1 MDIHPLT
8 GLGTPD
14 LPIGTLGSASLPR
27 TPAAGEGVE
36 TPPLHGA
43 PTHVPGPTPELC
55 ASLPSGSLAT
65 WSAEEV
71 SRCLRVLGRDFTR
84 DECDATDV
92 SIFDTAAVTCQLDGN
107 QLAAVTGDALRA
119 MGFVRYEHRA
129 AIMDWIRHRLEVR
142 PGVFFPP
149 PLAVRNERRVSALTT
164 TQCWQ
169 ELAKPSA
176 TARARHSS
184 HFPSRVAADA
194 PRVAADAPRV
204 GQPCE
209 GHRHVAAARSAP
221 ETRRGRA
228 PRVRGRAPFGR
239 LTTLA
244 LERVHLSTG
253 RSAQPRGGLGR
264 GRVLPRNTRG

>member
-1 MDIHPLT
+1 MDIHPLK

-14 LPIGTLGSASLPR
+14 GPIGTLGSASLPR

-36 TPPLHGA
+36 TPPVHGA
-43 PTHVPGPTPELC
+43 PTHVPGPTPDLC

-107 QLAAVTGDALRA
+107 QLAAITGDALRA

-149 PLAVRNERRVSALTT
+149 RWQSGNERRVSALDHD
-164 TQCWQ
+164 TQ
-169 ELAKPSA
+169 LARTAKLSA
-176 TARARHSS
+176 TARDTRRTSPRASRQTLRASVS
-184 HFPSRVAADA
+184 RAKATAMSPS
-194 PRVAADAPRV
+194 
-204 GQPCE
+204 
-209 GHRHVAAARSAP
+209 ARSAP

-253 RSAQPRGGLGR
+253 RSAEPRGGLGR
-264 GRVLPRNTRG
+264 GRDLPRNARG

>member
-14 LPIGTLGSASLPR
+14 GPIGTLGSASLPR

-36 TPPLHGA
+36 TPPVHGA

-107 QLAAVTGDALRA
+107 QLAAITGDALRA

-129 AIMDWIRHRLEVR
+129 AIMDWVRHRLEVR
-142 PGVFFPP
+142 PGVF
-149 PLAVRNERRVSALTT
+149 PLPVHKTRFGIQTT
-164 TQCWQ
+164 T
-169 ELAKPSA
+169 
-176 TARARHSS
+176 HSW
-184 HFPSRVAADA
+184 H
-194 PRVAADAPRV
+194 
-204 GQPCE
+204 
-209 GHRHVAAARSAP
+209 
-221 ETRRGRA
+221 
-228 PRVRGRAPFGR
+228 
-239 LTTLA
+239 
-244 LERVHLSTG
+244 
-253 RSAQPRGGLGR
+253 
-264 GRVLPRNTRG
+264 

>member
-14 LPIGTLGSASLPR
+14 GPIGTLGSASLPR

-36 TPPLHGA
+36 TPPVHGA

-84 DECDATDV
+84 DERDATDV

-107 QLAAVTGDALRA
+107 QLAAITGDALRA

-142 PGVFFPP
+142 PGFFSPP
-149 PLAVRNERRVSALTT
+149 RWQSGNERRVSAKDHD
-164 TQCWQ
+164 TQ
-169 ELAKPSA
+169 LARTAKLSA
-176 TARARHSS
+176 T
-184 HFPSRVAADA
+184 HFPS
-194 PRVAADAPRV
+194 RVAADAPRV

-228 PRVRGRAPFGR
+228 PRVRARAPFGR
-239 LTTLA
+239 RLTPLA
-244 LERVHLSTG
+244 LGRVLLSTG
-253 RSAQPRGGLGR
+253 RSAQPRGVGR
-264 GRVLPRNTRG
+264 GRIQPRETRG

>member
-14 LPIGTLGSASLPR
+14 GPIGTLGSASLPR

-36 TPPLHGA
+36 TPPVHGA
-43 PTHVPGPTPELC
+43 PTHVPGPTPDLC

-107 QLAAVTGDALRA
+107 QLAAITGDALRA

-149 PLAVRNERRVSALTT
+149 AGSPVTKDAFRQRTTTHSWQERRNFPRPHATLVAHPLA
-164 TQCWQ
+164 
-169 ELAKPSA
+169 
-176 TARARHSS
+176 
-184 HFPSRVAADA
+184 
-194 PRVAADAPRV
+194 
-204 GQPCE
+204 
-209 GHRHVAAARSAP
+209 
-221 ETRRGRA
+221 RRGR
-228 PRVRGRAPFGR
+228 
-239 LTTLA
+239 
-244 LERVHLSTG
+244 
-253 RSAQPRGGLGR
+253 RSARRSAVRRPPPCRRRAFGTGNSPRSSTSC
-264 GRVLPRNTRG
+264 PRSRAFRSSHNPRPRTRPPLDRTKR

>member
-14 LPIGTLGSASLPR
+14 GPIGTLGSASLPR

-107 QLAAVTGDALRA
+107 QLAAITGDALRA

-149 PLAVRNERRVSALTT
+149 AGSPVTKDAFRQRTTTHSWQERRNFPRRTSPHASRQTLRASVSRAR
-164 TQCWQ
+164 
-169 ELAKPSA
+169 A
-176 TARARHSS
+176 TAMS
-184 HFPSRVAADA
+184 P
-194 PRVAADAPRV
+194 
-204 GQPCE
+204 
-209 GHRHVAAARSAP
+209 
-221 ETRRGRA
+221 
-228 PRVRGRAPFGR
+228 PRVRHRKLAAVEHLVSAVARLSVVSQPSPSNASTSNARRIASPSRAR
-239 LTTLA
+239 A
-244 LERVHLSTG
+244 S
-253 RSAQPRGGLGR
+253 
-264 GRVLPRNTRG
+264 